1 MISNNVILQN
11 CKICPRGCG
20 ADRSTNNLGYCRQ
33 PDHLTAA
40 RAYLHA
46 WEEPCISG
54 INGSGTVFFS
64 GCNMRCVF
72 CQNSEIASGGVS
84 KVISSERL
92 SEIFLE
98 LQEKKASNINLV
110 TPTHFVP
117 LIIPAIERAK
127 SQGLI
132 IPIVYNTSGYEKVET
147 LKTLEGLIDIYLP
160 DCKYYS
166 DELAMRYSHAS
177 NYFNVAINA
186 IEEMIRQVGEPLF
199 FPEDYHPYLST
210 LNLPNNDYQPYL
222 NNCNSFSG
230 GDLNPID
237 SKNFLHSQ
245 NLLDAEDY
253 SLLINGCDDDY
264 NGPLMKSGVIVRHLL
279 LPGHV
284 GDSKKVLKALFERF
298 GNSIYFSI
306 MNQFT
311 PHGNLSDYPEL
322 LKSVDPREYDAL
334 IDYAID
340 LGIEYGFFQGEGTD
354 SESFIPAFD
363 FEGL

>member
-1 MISNNVILQN
+1 MISYDNSLTN
-11 CKICPRGCG
+11 CTICPRNCG
-20 ADRSTNNLGYCRQ
+20 ADRSSSNLGYCKQ
-33 PDHLTAA
+33 PNHLTAA

-54 INGSGTVFFS
+54 VNGSGTVFFS

-72 CQNSEIASGGVS
+72 CQNSEIASGDVA
-84 KVISSERL
+84 KKISSERL

-117 LIIPAIERAK
+117 LIIPALERAK
-127 SQGLI
+127 DQGLV

-166 DELAMRYSHAS
+166 DGLSLKYSNALDYHKTSLA
-177 NYFNVAINA
+177 AID
-186 IEEMIRQVGEPLF
+186 EMLRQVGEPLF
-199 FPEDYHPYLST
+199 YPEGYHPYLGYSDSYENTGSASYKKKDADAIT
-210 LNLPNNDYQPYL
+210 LLDSADY
-222 NNCNSFSG
+222 
-230 GDLNPID
+230 
-237 SKNFLHSQ
+237 
-245 NLLDAEDY
+245 NLLLD
-253 SLLINGCDDDY
+253 NCTDDY
-264 NGPLMKSGVIVRHLL
+264 NGPLMKKGVIIRHLM
-279 LPGHV
+279 LPGNLA
-284 GDSKKVLKALFERF
+284 DSKEVIRALLERYGSKVYL
-298 GNSIYFSI
+298 SI

-311 PHGNLSDYPEL
+311 PHGDLSAYPEL
-322 LKSVDPREYDAL
+322 LKPVDSRDYDKL

-340 LGIEYGFFQGEGTD
+340 LGIENGFFQGEGTD

>member
-1 MISNNVILQN
+1 MTNLEHQLSN
-11 CKICPRGCG
+11 CKICPRNCG
-20 ADRSTNNLGYCRQ
+20 ADRSSTNPGYCKQ

-54 INGSGTVFFS
+54 VNGSGTVFFS

-72 CQNSEIASGGVS
+72 CQNSEIASGNVA
-84 KVISSERL
+84 KEISSERL

-117 LIIPAIERAK
+117 LIIPALERAK
-127 SQGLI
+127 AQGLV

-166 DELAMRYSHAS
+166 DELSLKYSNARDYHKI
-177 NYFNVAINA
+177 AIAA
-186 IEEMIRQVGEPLF
+186 IDEMVRQVGAPLF
-199 FPEDYHPYLST
+199 YPEGYHPYLGYFDSHEQYFNDAES
-210 LNLPNNDYQPYL
+210 LASLDSIDYNLLLD
-222 NNCNSFSG
+222 NCN
-230 GDLNPID
+230 
-237 SKNFLHSQ
+237 
-245 NLLDAEDY
+245 
-253 SLLINGCDDDY
+253 DDY
-264 NGPLMKSGVIVRHLL
+264 YGPLMKKGVIIRHLM
-279 LPGHV
+279 LPGHLA
-284 GDSKKVLKALFERF
+284 DSKEVIRSLLKRYGTKVYL
-298 GNSIYFSI
+298 SI

-311 PHGNLSDYPEL
+311 PHGDLSAYPEL
-322 LKSVDPREYDAL
+322 LKPVDSRDYDKL

-340 LGIEYGFFQGEGTD
+340 LGIENGFFQGEGTD